1 MFNEKTWY
9 KSKILWTQIITAL
22 LAVLQLEEVV
32 ALLPTSWLPIISAVV
47 TGLLRVFGTST
58 KLVK

>member
-9 KSKILWTQIITAL
+9 KSKILWVQILTAL
-22 LAVLQLEEVV
+22 LAALQLEEVV

>member
-9 KSKILWTQIITAL
+9 KSKILWVQILTAL

>member
-1 MFNEKTWY
+1 MFYEKAWY
-9 KSKILWTQIITAL
+9 KSKILWVQILTAL
-22 LAVLQLEEVV
+22 LAALQLEEVV